1 MQRGP
6 AKVDR
11 GAYDEKLLA
20 VIERD
25 SGSRVSVTTTP
36 EPSLERAPS
45 RLSRTSSA
53 RSPLSRTSSARKPLR
68 SASWRAPMD
77 KNLSREDAI
86 VRHASVLG
94 ARLAR
99 LGLREREAKAD
110 GNCQFRALSF
120 ELFGTSEHFG
130 HVRETVARL
139 MQRKRDEFEPYVEGP
154 WDDYVAALTDAS
166 SWGDEL
172 TLQASAEAWDV
183 VVHVVTSSDEHYYLM
198 YGTPA
203 PSPRA
208 LFTPRAARR
217 KRTAQRHCFLT
228 YTAPVHYNVLSAEP
242 VPPGGDELL

>member
-11 GAYDEKLLA
+11 RDYDEKLLA

-25 SGSRVSVTTTP
+25 SGSRVSVNLTP
-36 EPSLERAPS
+36 EPSLERVPS
-45 RLSRTSSA
+45 R
-53 RSPLSRTSSARKPLR
+53 LSRTSSARKPLR

-120 ELFGTSEHFG
+120 ELFGTSEHYG
-130 HVRETVARL
+130 YVRETVARL

-154 WDDYVAALTDAS
+154 WDDYVAALTNAS

-208 LFTPRAARR
+208 LFTPRARR

-242 VPPGGDELL
+242 VPPGGDVLL